1 MLILFM
7 CFRLSNRWCPSCFL
21 WLHKC
26 FLLWPCFAGF
36 RRKLIHELKAAEG
49 KREWGLFIDSCFT
62 HCQTQW
68 SGSWNSP
75 TSPRLGNKVGS
86 KSLNCRVYTAV
97 AKQVPW
103 PHIFSTFFWERT
115 IAEAVGV
122 WYFERRKGVKQ
133 IDCKYPCNP
142 TCGR

>member
-1 MLILFM
+1 LAV
-7 CFRLSNRWCPSCFL
+7 
-21 WLHKC
+21 
-26 FLLWPCFAGF
+26 FAGF

-103 PHIFSTFFWERT
+103 PHIFSTFFLGADDCRGCWSLVLWEK
-115 IAEAVGV
+115 
-122 WYFERRKGVKQ
+122 ERGETDRLQVSMQ
-133 IDCKYPCNP
+133 PHMWSLVLSWP
-142 TCGR
+142 PL